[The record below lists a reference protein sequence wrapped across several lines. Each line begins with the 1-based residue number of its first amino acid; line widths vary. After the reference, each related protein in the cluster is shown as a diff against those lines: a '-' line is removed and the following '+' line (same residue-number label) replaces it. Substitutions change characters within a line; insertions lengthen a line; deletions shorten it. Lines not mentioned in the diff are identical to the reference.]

1 MGLMN
6 YYLWEKIFGI
16 LASKRRDDLRWI
28 ANRKIHINRD
38 SKLSTSFARVHM
50 MQRIQINCCN
60 AAYSYLIM
68 SMCLN
73 IISN

>member
-38 SKLSTSFARVHM
+38 SKLSTSFACVHM
-50 MQRIQINCCN
+50 MQRI
-60 AAYSYLIM
+60 
-68 SMCLN
+68 
-73 IISN
+73 